1 MVRKY
6 LMAAICAFS
15 ILPMCAQET
24 YESARLAGKDLNGTA
39 RYVGMG
45 GAMEALGADIS
56 TIRTNP
62 AGIGLFRHSKGSVS
76 FGVVSQQDASK
87 FANGK
92 PTYMSFDQAGF
103 VFAMP
108 SSGRS
113 YVNFAFNYTKSKDF
127 NYILSAASRLNGASQ
142 NKLSYLKGMEGVF
155 DIPSLDN
162 GRPQL
167 NDFDEVVSPDNSFN
181 QLDYLYYN
189 TLIYNPNLPVD
200 QQYGFY
206 DAEGYLMKRANTGYI
221 GTYDFN
227 VSGNINDRVYLGAT
241 VGVHSVHYKGYS
253 EYTEHLAP
261 NMDNV
266 ENVMLDDNRKI
277 TGTGIDLRLGVIFR
291 PLEYSPFRIG
301 LHVATPIF
309 YDLTTSND
317 TYLSYTNYDGHGSI
331 GESYDFKVR
340 TPWEFGISLGH
351 TVGNYLALGASYEY
365 SDYSDCKVKV
375 NNGGYFDDF
384 WGDYYEDNRNDRLMN
399 ENLSGNLKG
408 VSTVKL
414 GAEYKVDGNLAVRF
428 GYNYVSPMYSK
439 HGFKDGTLDSPGSYY
454 SSATDYTNWG
464 ATNRITCG
472 IGYRVN
478 KFNFDIAYKYSST
491 SGEFYPFLEY
501 TTDDPSSDLNNIC
514 GYEKVENKRHQVM
527 LTMGYTF

>member
-6 LMAAICAFS
+6 FMAVMCAFAT
-15 ILPMCAQET
+15 LPACAQET
-24 YESARLAGKDLNGTA
+24 YESARLAEKDLNGTA

-62 AGIGLFRHSKGSVS
+62 AGIGLFRHSKAAIS
-76 FGVVSQQDASK
+76 FGMVSQEDASK

-92 PTYMSFDQAGF
+92 PNNMSFDQVGL
-103 VFAMP
+103 VFSLP

-113 YVNFAFNYTKSKDF
+113 FVNFAFNYTKSKNFD
-127 NYILSAASRLNGASQ
+127 YILSAASRLNGASQ
-142 NKLSYLKGMEGVF
+142 NKLSYLKGSEGVF
-155 DIPSLDN
+155 EIPSMPD

-167 NDFDEVVSPDNSFN
+167 NDHDEVVSPDNSFN

-206 DAEGYLMKRANTGYI
+206 DADGYMMKRANTGYI

-227 VSGNINDRVYLGAT
+227 ISSNLNDRVYLGLT

-253 EYTEHLAP
+253 EYTEHLLP

-266 ENVMLDDNRKI
+266 ENVMLDDSRKI
-277 TGTGIDLRLGVIFR
+277 TGTGVDVRLGVIFR
-291 PLEYSPFRIG
+291 PIEYSPFRIG
-301 LHVATPIF
+301 LHVATPTY
-309 YDLTTSND
+309 YDLTTSNE
-317 TYLSYTNYDGHGSI
+317 TYLSYTNFDSYGSI
-331 GESYDFKVR
+331 GESYDFKFR

-351 TVGNYLALGASYEY
+351 TIDNSLALGASYEY
-365 SDYSDCKVKV
+365 SDYSDCKVKI
-375 NNGGYFDDF
+375 NDGGYYDPY
-384 WGDYYEDNRNDRLMN
+384 WGDYYTDETNDGVMN
-399 ENLSGNLKG
+399 ENINGNLKG
-408 VSTVKL
+408 VSTLKL
-414 GAEYKVDGNLAVRF
+414 GAEYKILKELAVRV
-428 GYNYVSPMYSK
+428 GYNYVSPMYSE
-439 HGFKDGTLDSPGSYY
+439 HGYKDGTLNSPGSYY
-454 SSATDYTNWG
+454 ASATDYTNWG
-464 ATNRITCG
+464 AINRFTCG

-478 KFNFDIAYKYSST
+478 KFNFDLAYKYSSQ
-491 SGEFYPFLEY
+491 SGDFYPFLEY
-501 TTDDPSSDLNNIC
+501 QAEDPQSDLNNIC
-514 GYEKVENKRHQVM
+514 GPKKVENNRHQLL